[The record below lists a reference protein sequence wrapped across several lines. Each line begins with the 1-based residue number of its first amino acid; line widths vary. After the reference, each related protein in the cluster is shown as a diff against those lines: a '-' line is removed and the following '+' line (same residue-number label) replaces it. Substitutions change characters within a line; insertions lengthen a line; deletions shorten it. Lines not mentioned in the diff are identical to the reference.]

1 MRQLGKM
8 SLFAHVVDAGSV
20 SGAADKLGLSK
31 SVVSQHLKTLE
42 QDLGVVLIKRTTR
55 RQFLTEPGKRF
66 YESCKALNQIA
77 ADAWDNVQAQQSEPE
92 GQVHIT
98 APHALVET
106 LLAPVISKLMR
117 QYPGVIVKLTC
128 EDQHLDL
135 MAHNIDIAIRIG
147 ASKDS
152 TFRQKRL
159 GVFRDVLCGHPR
171 FKTVSLEQMPYV
183 ANAWEGESISHQFV
197 SGNGESMMFRPKVSC
212 ITNAFHSTVSL
223 IRSGAGIGLIPSFY
237 LHNELP
243 DVTALLPDES
253 LPENPVYLLTP
264 FSKHVP
270 MAVKVCVDA
279 LSVHIQEQL
288 LIHRG

>member
-8 SLFAHVVDAGSV
+8 SLFAHVVEAGSV

-77 ADAWDNVQAQQSEPE
+77 ADAWENIQAQQSEPE
-92 GQVHIT
+92 GKVHIT
-98 APHALVET
+98 APNALVET
-106 LLAPVISKLMR
+106 LLAPVIANLIP
-117 QYPGVIVKLTC
+117 QYPGVIIKLTC
-128 EDQHLDL
+128 EDQQLDL
-135 MAHNIDIAIRIG
+135 MAHDIDIAIRIG
-147 ASKDS
+147 VSKDS
-152 TFRQKRL
+152 TLRQKRL
-159 GVFRDVLCGHPR
+159 GAFRDVLCGHPR
-171 FKTVSLEQMPYV
+171 FKETSLEQSPYV
-183 ANAWEGESISHQFV
+183 ANAWEGETIAYQFV
-197 SGNGESMMFRPKVSC
+197 SANGELQTFSPQVSC

-223 IRSGAGIGLIPSFY
+223 IRSGAGIGLIPDFY
-237 LHNELP
+237 LHKGLP
-243 DVTALLPDES
+243 DITALLPDES

-270 MAVKVCVDA
+270 MAVKVCIDA
-279 LSVHIQEQL
+279 LSKHIQAQL
-288 LIHRG
+288 LNT